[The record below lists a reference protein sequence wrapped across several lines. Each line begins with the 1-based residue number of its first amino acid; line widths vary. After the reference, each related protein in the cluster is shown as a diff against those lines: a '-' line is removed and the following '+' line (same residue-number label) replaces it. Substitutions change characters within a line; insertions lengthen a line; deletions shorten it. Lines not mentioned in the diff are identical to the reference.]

1 MTTRNF
7 ITILMCYLSFIPI
20 QSYAQEENTAYKVSD
35 VPNVQVEDKNAYTT
49 DPQQILGAEWVQKI
63 DSLAA
68 ALRSETTV
76 ELAVVVLPCISK
88 EYADAREFAHELFN
102 LWGLGKKGEDNGLLV
117 LLITEKSQ
125 REITFEVG
133 YGLEGTLPD
142 GLCKLIQTRAM
153 IPLMKNGDYGAGL
166 AAGVEEIQ
174 RVLNNSSDIKTEYDK
189 KQDTNDFI
197 LKALKNIG
205 IIIIILLNLIA
216 WGIKGMDSR
225 ELAKQGGKNPY
236 KRYLSVYKNKEK
248 IDIYSI
254 IVYILLSPLLLLVL
268 PGLIFGFISQFL
280 FKRRLKNAIIC
291 ENCKAAGSS
300 SVALTDTKL
309 DGDFWFST
317 YSFKCSKCGH
327 THEIVEKTKIYKYK
341 EDSSNRSNKERD
353 KDNSSRSF
361 SGSYRSS
368 TSSGSWG
375 GGSSGGGGASTKF

>member
-7 ITILMCYLSFIPI
+7 ITILLCCLCIPI
-20 QSYAQEENTAYKVSD
+20 QGYAQEENTAYKVSD

-76 ELAVVVLPCISK
+76 ELAVVVLPSISK

-133 YGLEGTLPD
+133 YGLEGNLPD

-174 RVLNNSSDIKTEYDK
+174 RVLSNRSDIKTEYDK
-189 KQDTNDFI
+189 KQESNDFW
-197 LKALKNIG
+197 LKGLGVIG
-205 IIIIILLNLIA
+205 IIIIVILNVVT
-216 WGIKGMDSR
+216 WGMKQKDLK
-225 ELAKQGGKNPY
+225 ELAKNGGEDPY
-236 KRYLSVYKNKEK
+236 KRYLSVYQREEK

-268 PGLIFGFISQFL
+268 PVLINWLISGIR

-291 ENCKAAGSS
+291 ENCKAAGTCKIIKS
-300 SVALTDTKL
+300 DTKSSE
-309 DGDFWFST
+309 D
-317 YSFKCSKCGH
+317 YSYITTTSIFKCSKCGH
-327 THEIVEKTKIYKYK
+327 EHEFAEKTKILEDKRVFK
-341 EDSSNRSNKERD
+341 EYDYDSDSSS
-353 KDNSSRSF
+353 
-361 SGSYRSS
+361 SGSYSS
-368 TSSGSWG
+368 SSSSSSSSGSWG